1 MSATTKT
8 APPLRSTTT
17 RSAPRPRRSVRRW
30 LVAGTAY
37 IVAIIFLL
45 PYLEMIVMAG
55 RPNDEL
61 GDPTIFPKHFT
72 FSNFTTLWSSGGL
85 GGSIG
90 TSLEIAA
97 GATVV
102 ALLVALPAAYYTA
115 RHRFRG
121 RTVFLLLVLAT
132 QMFQPA
138 AMLVGLQ
145 REFINFGLA
154 PTLSLT
160 VINAG
165 FNLAFAV
172 WILNAFFS
180 SIPVE
185 LEEAG
190 MVDGLGKVGALLRIT
205 LPLAAPGIV
214 TALIFTFISAWNE
227 FLVAA
232 DGRDQPVHRG
242 VLRRLG
248 ASLRGRPGRDR
259 ARDHLVHL
267 HRAACRRRP
276 DGRSGQMKTRVCSAA
291 VVLPGA
297 VGPWCGWLG
306 VGFPLGSGERSDE
319 C

>member
-1 MSATTKT
+1 MSTTT
-8 APPLRSTTT
+8 QAAPPLSTTAA
-17 RSAPRPRRSVRRW
+17 RPARRPRPQLRRW
-30 LVAGTAY
+30 IIAGTAY

-55 RPNDEL
+55 RPNNEL
-61 GDPTIFPKHFT
+61 GLATILPKHFT
-72 FSNFTTLWSSGGL
+72 FSNFTTLWSGSGL

-97 GATVV
+97 GGTAIV
-102 ALLVALPAAYYTA
+102 LLVALPAAYYTA

-121 RTVFLLLVLAT
+121 RTAFLLLVLAT

-145 REFINFGLA
+145 REFTDFGW
-154 PTLSLT
+154 PSTLSL
-160 VINAG
+160 VIINAG
-165 FNLAFAV
+165 FNMAFAV

-185 LEEAG
+185 LEEAA

-227 FLVAA
+227 FLVALTLSL
-232 DGRDQPVHRG
+232 GEQTSQQPLTVAINQYIGEYSVDWGHLFAAG
-242 VLRRLG
+242 LVATIPVIILFAFIERR
-248 ASLRGRPGRDR
+248 
-259 ARDHLVHL
+259 
-267 HRAACRRRP
+267 
-276 DGRSGQMKTRVCSAA
+276 
-291 VVLPGA
+291 VVGGLTAGA
-297 VGPWCGWLG
+297 VK
-306 VGFPLGSGERSDE
+306 
-319 C
+319 